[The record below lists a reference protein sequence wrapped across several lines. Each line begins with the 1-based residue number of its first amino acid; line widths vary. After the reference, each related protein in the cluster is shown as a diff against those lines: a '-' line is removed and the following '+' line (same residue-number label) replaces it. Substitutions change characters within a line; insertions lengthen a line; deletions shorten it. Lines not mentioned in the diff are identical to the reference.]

1 MSTKDALEKR
11 KVAINTQDANK
22 AGGGEPKKESENKE
36 VKKEAMSEQG
46 GGDGNSNLPPLT
58 NEQLHNLAKNLH
70 ATMKVV
76 SLHQH
81 MHNEHYATH
90 KKHEDKL
97 GEHQG
102 HHDLTHAALSKM
114 IVEKGQG
121 AQ

>member
-36 VKKEAMSEQG
+36 VKKEALSEQG
-46 GGDGNSNLPPLT
+46 GGDGNSNLPELT

-70 ATMKVV
+70 ATMQVV

-81 MHNEHYATH
+81 MHNEHYKTH
-90 KKHEDKL
+90 KEHADKL
-97 GEHQG
+97 AEHDG
-102 HHDLTHAALSKM
+102 HHKLSHEVLAKM
-114 IVEKGQG
+114 IDEKTGQ